1 MSSEVNITE
10 SSRLLERLARAGS
23 QGPADISVVTNPG
36 AKVAICP
43 AKVISNSSYNVYN
56 VCIVEIRDP
65 GSEPLEIGDEIL
77 AYNLA
82 ESFTAQGQ
90 LAAGTYVVMSK
101 AASKN
106 IFYAPV

>member
-1 MSSEVNITE
+1 MSSEVHITE
-10 SSRLLERLARAGS
+10 SSRLLERLARGGS
-23 QGPADISVVTNPG
+23 QGPADISVVTSPG
-36 AKVAICP
+36 AKTSTWA
-43 AKVISNSSYNVYN
+43 AKVISNDSYNVYN
-56 VCIVEIRDP
+56 VCIVEIRDA

-82 ESFTAQGQ
+82 EFFTAQGQ

-101 AASKN
+101 VGSKN